1 MPNLSTPMTQLWH
14 RVEASLAH
22 GCELELVG
30 GRETPYDDPRV
41 VDFSRQSGEYLVQ
54 ALTTAYPVLQD
65 DAVLPEF
72 IHTFAA
78 PRVPTDEEVL
88 SFYARFGP
96 LGDTEWQDQFL
107 PEDRRLL
114 PQATHLGLR
123 EPVWYARQL
132 ATELDVICRLYWGLA
147 DRQVEVLPAI
157 LGPAPTTGQLVNV
170 LLLSGTVHKF
180 WASPDDLARRVGSIG
195 QFAPSP
201 SDPGRD
207 FTPEECFGY
216 GRSLLAGAIN
226 QKEAKAYRQWTA
238 QREVPAP
245 PETRR
250 RSKRPKP
257 RPENPILGGTRAV
270 LFPSL
275 IVALHLKLS
284 DAIAE
289 GRLLRPCEGCGRY
302 FHPDRPDQLY
312 CKVRCSN
319 AYRRREFSRR
329 QRERSES
336 QETPDAR

>member
-1 MPNLSTPMTQLWH
+1 MPNPSTPMTQLWH
-14 RVEASLAH
+14 RVEPRLAQ
-22 GCELELVG
+22 GCQRELVG

-41 VDFSRQSGEYLVQ
+41 VDFSRQSGDYVIQ
-54 ALTTAYPVLQD
+54 AFTTAYPVLQD

-72 IHTFAA
+72 VHTFAA
-78 PRVPTDEEVL
+78 PRVPTDAEVL
-88 SFYARFGP
+88 SFYTRFGP
-96 LGDTEWQDQFL
+96 TGDTEWQEQFSGEDRKFL
-107 PEDRRLL
+107 PDAA
-114 PQATHLGLR
+114 QQGLR
-123 EPVWYARQL
+123 EPVWSVRQL
-132 ATELDVICRLYWGLA
+132 ATELDVVCRLYWGLA
-147 DRQVEVLPAI
+147 DRQVEVLRKI
-157 LGPAPTTGQLVNV
+157 LGPAPTTGLLVNV
-170 LLLSGTVHKF
+170 LLLGATVRKP
-180 WASPDDLARRVGSIG
+180 WANPDELARRVGSFG
-195 QFAPSP
+195 EFAPSA

-257 RPENPILGGTRAV
+257 RPENPILGGSRAV

-289 GRLLRPCEGCGRY
+289 GQLLRPCQGCGRY
-302 FHPDRPDQLY
+302 FHPDRTDQLY

-319 AYRRREFSRR
+319 AYRRREFTRR
-329 QRERSES
+329 QRERRAEGD
-336 QETPDAR
+336 DAR

>member
-14 RVEASLAH
+14 RVEARLAQ
-22 GCELELVG
+22 GCELELLG
-30 GRETPYDDPRV
+30 GRETPCDDARV
-41 VDFSRQSGEYLVQ
+41 VDFSRQSGDYWVQ

-72 IHTFAA
+72 VLAFAV
-78 PRVPTDEEVL
+78 PRVPSDDEVL
-88 SFYARFGP
+88 SFYSRFGP
-96 LGDTEWQDQFL
+96 LGDTQWQDQFL
-107 PEDRRLL
+107 PEDARLL
-114 PQATHLGLR
+114 PQAAQQGLR
-123 EPVWYARQL
+123 EPVWYVRQL
-132 ATELDVICRLYWGLA
+132 ATELDVVCRLYWGLA
-147 DRQVEVLPAI
+147 DRQVEVLRKI

-170 LLLSGTVHKF
+170 LLLGGMVHKF
-180 WASPDDLARRVGSIG
+180 WASPEDLARRVGSIG
-195 QFAPSP
+195 EFAPSD

-207 FTPEECFGY
+207 FTAEECFSY

-226 QKEAKAYRQWTA
+226 EKEAKAYRQWTA

-275 IVALHLKLS
+275 IVALYLKLS

-289 GRLLRPCEGCGRY
+289 GRVLRPCQGCGRY
-302 FHPDRPDQLY
+302 FHPDRTDQLY

-319 AYRRREFSRR
+319 AYRRREFTRR
-329 QRERSES
+329 QRERKAEGD
-336 QETPDAR
+336 DAR

>member
-14 RVEASLAH
+14 RVEPRLDQ
-22 GCELELVG
+22 GCELELIG

-41 VDFSRQSGEYLVQ
+41 VDFSRQSGDYLVQ

-65 DAVLPEF
+65 DAVVPEF
-72 IHTFAA
+72 VRAFAA
-78 PRVPTDEEVL
+78 PRVPSDAEVL
-88 SFYARFGP
+88 SFYTRFGP
-96 LGDTEWQDQFL
+96 TGDTEWQEQFSG
-107 PEDRRLL
+107 EDRRFL
-114 PQATHLGLR
+114 PDAAQQGLR
-123 EPVWYARQL
+123 EPVWSVRQL
-132 ATELDVICRLYWGLA
+132 ATELDVACRLYWGLA
-147 DRQVEVLPAI
+147 DRQVEVLRAI

-170 LLLSGTVHKF
+170 LLLSGSVHKF
-180 WASPDDLARRVGSIG
+180 WASPEDLAGRVGSIG
-195 QFAPSP
+195 EFAPSA

-226 QKEAKAYRQWTA
+226 QNEAKAYRQWTA

-250 RSKRPKP
+250 RSKRPKL
-257 RPENPILGGTRAV
+257 RPENSILGGSRAV

-289 GRLLRPCEGCGRY
+289 GRLLRPCQGCGRY
-302 FHPDRPDQLY
+302 FHPDRTDQAY